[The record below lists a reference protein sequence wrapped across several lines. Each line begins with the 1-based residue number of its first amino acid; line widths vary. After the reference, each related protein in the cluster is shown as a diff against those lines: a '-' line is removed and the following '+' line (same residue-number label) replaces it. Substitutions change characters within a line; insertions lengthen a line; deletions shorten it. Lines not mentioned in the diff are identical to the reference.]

1 MGNKPLQS
9 ENEKRYFYQMDE
21 MSREALVPSMT
32 SAEGVLVQGDKLY
45 VGLVHKARGTGSQP
59 HRHPFEQFNYVL
71 KGALKA
77 WVNGKEEE
85 VAAGGLIHIPA
96 NTLHTIV
103 ASADGDAVFLML
115 KEVTPMGIKGVTEDP
130 NVTGP
135 RYDSGYDP
143 KVAAT

>member
-1 MGNKPLQS
+1 MSSNQA
-9 ENEKRYFYQMDE
+9 ERATQQHYFYKLDE
-21 MSREALVPSMT
+21 MGREALVPSMT
-32 SAEGVLVQGDKLY
+32 TSEGALVQGEKLY

-77 WVNGKEEE
+77 WVNGQEQVVK
-85 VAAGGLIHIPA
+85 AGGLIHIPP

-103 ASADGDAVFLML
+103 ATPEEDAVFLML
-115 KEVTPMGIKGVTEDP
+115 KEVTPMGIKGITEDP

-135 RYDSGYDP
+135 RYEEGFGP
-143 KVAAT
+143 QARK